1 MVQTTRVAGL
11 GNLGWGPDGSQAAAR
26 EVDGRPGGWQTGVGG
41 LVGGRGVGLLDRQGS
56 VVAGP
61 VVGLRV
67 GGGLEV
73 LLQQREISQYQ
84 RRSRAGTWISIKSSR
99 LVGLQRKDL
108 LLDGSLR

>member
-1 MVQTTRVAGL
+1 MVQTARVAGL
-11 GNLGWGPDGSQAAAR
+11 GNLSRGPDGCQASAW
-26 EVDGRPGGWQTGVGG
+26 EVDWRPGGRQTGVGG
-41 LVGGRGVGLLDRQGS
+41 LVGGRGVGLLDREGS
-56 VVAGP
+56 VVAGT

-84 RRSRAGTWISIKSSR
+84 RTSRAGTEISIKCSR
-99 LVGLQRKDL
+99 LVVLQRKDL